1 MKSGIGWKAFLPDGR
16 VFFYRRNFI
25 DANKKPP
32 FQGWLFD

>member
-25 DANKKPP
+25 DANKKAT
-32 FQGWLFD
+32 FSGVAF